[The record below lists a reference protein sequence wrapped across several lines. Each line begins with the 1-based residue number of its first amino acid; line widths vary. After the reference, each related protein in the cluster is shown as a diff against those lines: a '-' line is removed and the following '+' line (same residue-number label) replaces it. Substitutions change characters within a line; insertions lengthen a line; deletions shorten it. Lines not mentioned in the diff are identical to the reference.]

1 MNKFVLDD
9 SMYQGYIKLWR
20 KVRDWAFFQKPL
32 ALALWVTLL
41 CEANHRP
48 TRKFFKGKIIV
59 IEPGQLLTGR
69 KYLAE
74 MVGISESSVEK
85 YLKQFEEEQQ
95 ITQQTS
101 SKSRLITIK
110 NWPQYQEGHTAEQTT
125 CYTTK
130 RQQKD
135 NKKTTKRQQ
144 KDTPNNDKND
154 KNGKNGKKEQHICEV
169 VYDFYITTFQR
180 DPSKYK
186 LSANRRAKILSRYRE
201 FKSVELLKQ
210 AIINRSKSKFHLGDN
225 PQNKKYIDL
234 EDHIFRNFE
243 YTEKLIFDPGLSS
256 EAERDK
262 WKEVLY
268 GKNKG

>member
-1 MNKFVLDD
+1 MNDMNKFVLDD

-135 NKKTTKRQQ
+135 NKKTHRIMIRMIRMVRMVRK
-144 KDTPNNDKND
+144 NNIYVKLCMISISQLS
-154 KNGKNGKKEQHICEV
+154 KGIL
-169 VYDFYITTFQR
+169 
-180 DPSKYK
+180 PSIS
-186 LSANRRAKILSRYRE
+186 LVPTE
-201 FKSVELLKQ
+201 EP
-210 AIINRSKSKFHLGDN
+210 RS
-225 PQNKKYIDL
+225 
-234 EDHIFRNFE
+234 
-243 YTEKLIFDPGLSS
+243 
-256 EAERDK
+256 
-262 WKEVLY
+262 
-268 GKNKG
+268 